1 MIDYKYYPILTPR
14 DETTKNEQKQFSPNS
29 ILYDLLE
36 CESNDHSSILQV
48 ALKLEYSRHIIS
60 KPLIFSMHENL
71 CARIESLFCAI
82 EASSDPK
89 PFLPL
94 MYALMKCFMSTANSS
109 QKEMTLRTV
118 IQVYNIIAENE
129 ESFDFHFIIT
139 SILTSIMDQN
149 VPANAANPAVHAAA
163 ANVLLPEKE
172 F

>member
-36 CESNDHSSILQV
+36 FESNDHSSILQV
-48 ALKLEYSRHIIS
+48 AL

-71 CARIESLFCAI
+71 CARIESLFYAI

-118 IQVYNIIAENE
+118 IQVYNIIAE
-129 ESFDFHFIIT
+129 
-139 SILTSIMDQN
+139 
-149 VPANAANPAVHAAA
+149 
-163 ANVLLPEKE
+163 K
-172 F
+172 